1 MGKTSKPLSIIA
13 IGECA
18 LWGEELDALEKQGH
32 LITRVTKA
40 MDDDPTLSFKAVSF
54 ETLLTADIIVG
65 PKAWRMDDLT
75 RKYLGVAL
83 KEARMLRYSGPG
95 PRASKKNRADAVAEI
110 GPLPEAEHFPG
121 GKYDPDRKG
130 TPRLDYHIST

>member
-1 MGKTSKPLSIIA
+1 MGRTSKPLYIV
-13 IGECA
+13 IGGQA
-18 LWGEELDALEKQGH
+18 GSWEEFDALASQGH
-32 LITRVTKA
+32 IIKHLETDEINWPEV
-40 MDDDPTLSFKAVSF
+40 DVVLF
-54 ETLLTADIIVG
+54 E
-65 PKAWRMDDLT
+65 KAWRMDDLT

-121 GKYDPDRKG
+121 GKYDPDRKVEDDDI
-130 TPRLDYHIST
+130 PF

>member
-18 LWGEELDALEKQGH
+18 LWDEELDALEKQGH
-32 LITRVTKA
+32 HIVRVINR
-40 MDDDPTLSFKAVSF
+40 MSDEVDPIVNSN
-54 ETLLTADIIVG
+54 ELLDADIILG

-121 GKYDPDRKG
+121 GKYDPDRKVE
-130 TPRLDYHIST
+130 DDDVAF

>member
-1 MGKTSKPLSIIA
+1 MGKTSKPLSIVA

-18 LWGEELDALEKQGH
+18 LWDELKALEAQGH
-32 LITRVTKA
+32 VVSRLF
-40 MDDDPTLSFKAVSF
+40 DPESDGVVPGSIFL
-54 ETLLTADIIVG
+54 EADIILG

-95 PRASKKNRADAVAEI
+95 PRASKKNRADAAEEI
-110 GPLPEAEHFPG
+110 GPLPGAEHFPG
-121 GKYDPDRKG
+121 GKYDPERKVEDDDI
-130 TPRLDYHIST
+130 PF